1 MINLYDNKVRCKICN
16 KEMPLERAMK
26 FNGLCEVCYK
36 EQLCTITIKE
46 GVLAKFDIFN
56 EKGIKIK

>member
-1 MINLYDNKVRCKICN
+1 MS
-16 KEMPLERAMK
+16 LERAMK